1 MRRISI
7 LPLILF
13 TCFVSSAW
21 PQSEPQWRHK
31 FITFDVPGAG
41 TGSGQGTIPVGIVQD
56 EWVMG
61 SYIDANGVYHG
72 FLRAPD
78 GTITKFDVPGAGQG
92 ACQGAVEVHGMNSAR
107 EIVGTILDANNVY
120 HAFLRSPHG
129 KFTTFDCPG
138 AGTGMYQ
145 GTASHGVN
153 PAGLILA
160 E

>member
-1 MRRISI
+1 M
-7 LPLILF
+7 
-13 TCFVSSAW
+13 
-21 PQSEPQWRHK
+21 
-31 FITFDVPGAG
+31 
-41 TGSGQGTIPVGIVQD
+41 
-56 EWVMG
+56 
-61 SYIDANGVYHG
+61 Y
-72 FLRAPD
+72 
-78 GTITKFDVPGAGQG
+78 
-92 ACQGAVEVHGMNSAR
+92 VHGPNSAR